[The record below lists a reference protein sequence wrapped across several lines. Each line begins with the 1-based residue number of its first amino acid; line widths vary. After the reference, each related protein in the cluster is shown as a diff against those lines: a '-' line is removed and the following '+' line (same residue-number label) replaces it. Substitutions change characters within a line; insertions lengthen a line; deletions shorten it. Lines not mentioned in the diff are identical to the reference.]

1 MSIATKNGRLAL
13 LLALGLALGLAIA
26 APAMAQQGK
35 DEPFKGKLFP
45 PNVILEHKDQ
55 LSLTKQQF
63 TEIRAAVVEVQSG
76 VAEHEWDMAEAYQAM
91 MAELDRETID
101 EAVVMKNAEAALL
114 AENEVKK
121 KQISMLVRLRNLLT
135 DEQVAYLRS
144 VTK

>member
-1 MSIATKNGRLAL
+1 MSIATKFGLPAV
-13 LLALGLALGLAIA
+13 LLALVLAIA
-26 APAMAQQGK
+26 APAMAADGK

-55 LSLTKQQF
+55 LNLTKQQF
-63 TEIRAAVVEVQSG
+63 TDIRAAVVEVQSG

-101 EAVVMKNAEAALL
+101 AVVVLEHAEAALR

-121 KQISMLVRLRNLLT
+121 KQILMLVKLRNLLS
-135 DEQVAYLRS
+135 DEQVEYLRS
-144 VTK
+144 VTE

>member
-1 MSIATKNGRLAL
+1 MSIATKFGLPAL
-13 LLALGLALGLAIA
+13 LLAVGLAIA
-26 APAMAQQGK
+26 APAMAADGK

-55 LSLTKQQF
+55 LNLTKQQF
-63 TEIRAAVVEVQSG
+63 TDIRAAVVEVQSG

-101 EAVVMKNAEAALL
+101 QAVVLEHAEAALR

-121 KQISMLVRLRNLLT
+121 KQISMLVKLRNLLNK
-135 DEQVAYLRS
+135 EQVAYLRS
-144 VTK
+144 VTE

>member
-1 MSIATKNGRLAL
+1 MSIATKFGLPAL
-13 LLALGLALGLAIA
+13 LLALGLAIA
-26 APAMAQQGK
+26 APVMAADGK

-55 LSLTKQQF
+55 LNLTKQQF
-63 TEIRAAVVEVQSG
+63 TDIRAAVVEVQSG

-101 EAVVMKNAEAALL
+101 QAVVLEHAEAALR

-121 KQISMLVRLRNLLT
+121 KQISMLVKLRNLLNK
-135 DEQVAYLRS
+135 EQVAYLRS
-144 VTK
+144 VTE

>member
-1 MSIATKNGRLAL
+1 MNIATKYGLPAL
-13 LLALGLALGLAIA
+13 LLALGLAIA
-26 APAMAQQGK
+26 APALAEEGK

-55 LSLTKQQF
+55 LNLTKQQF
-63 TEIRAAVVEVQSG
+63 TDIRAAVVEVQSG

-101 EAVVMKNAEAALL
+101 QAVILEHAEAALR

-121 KQISMLVRLRNLLT
+121 KQISMLVRLRNLLNK
-135 DEQVAYLRS
+135 EQIAYLRS
-144 VTK
+144 VTE

>member
-1 MSIATKNGRLAL
+1 MINATKYAL
-13 LLALGLALGLAIA
+13 LLILGLVFA
-26 APAMAQQGK
+26 APTVAAEGK

-55 LSLTKQQF
+55 LNLTKQQF

-91 MAELDRETID
+91 MTELDRETID
-101 EAVVMKNAEAALL
+101 QAVVLEHATVALR

-121 KQISMLVRLRNLLT
+121 KQISMLVKLRNLLNN
-135 DEQVAYLRS
+135 EQVAYLRS
-144 VTK
+144 VTE